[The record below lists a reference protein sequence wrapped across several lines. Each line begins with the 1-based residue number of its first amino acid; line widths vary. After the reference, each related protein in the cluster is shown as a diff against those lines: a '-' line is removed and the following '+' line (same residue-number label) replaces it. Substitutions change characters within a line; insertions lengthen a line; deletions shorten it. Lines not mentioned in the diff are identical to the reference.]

1 MRPYIDPDRK
11 PNYIFS
17 CHAPFRLRRA
27 FFCVEGITRKDLDD
41 AEITL
46 TWAAGLSALAL
57 VACSGSEK
65 APAATDT
72 EVVQNDAMATDTLV
86 ASEPVGNKT
95 IVELAQGNPQLSTL
109 VTAVTAAGLGETL
122 SGTGPF
128 TVFAPSNDAFAKVD
142 KATLDGLLQPA
153 SKGVLLTYH
162 VVAGNVKSGDLAKMI
177 VDGKGTATIK
187 TLNGGNLKASMAG
200 DKIVLTDAKGG
211 KSTVTEADVVAS
223 NGTVHVVDTVVM
235 P

>member
-1 MRPYIDPDRK
+1 MQK
-11 PNYIFS
+11 
-17 CHAPFRLRRA
+17 L
-27 FFCVEGITRKDLDD
+27 
-41 AEITL
+41 TL
-46 TWAAGLSALAL
+46 TWAVGLSALAL

-65 APAATDT
+65 APAATDI

-223 NGTVHVVDTVVM
+223 NGTVHVVDTVLM

>member
-1 MRPYIDPDRK
+1 MMQK
-11 PNYIFS
+11 
-17 CHAPFRLRRA
+17 L
-27 FFCVEGITRKDLDD
+27 
-41 AEITL
+41 TL

-86 ASEPVGNKT
+86 ASEPMGNKT

-223 NGTVHVVDTVVM
+223 NGTVHVVDTVLM

>member
-1 MRPYIDPDRK
+1 MQK
-11 PNYIFS
+11 
-17 CHAPFRLRRA
+17 L
-27 FFCVEGITRKDLDD
+27 
-41 AEITL
+41 TL

-187 TLNGGNLKASMAG
+187 TLNGGSLKASMAG

-223 NGTVHVVDTVVM
+223 NGAVHVVDTVVM

>member
-1 MRPYIDPDRK
+1 MQK
-11 PNYIFS
+11 
-17 CHAPFRLRRA
+17 L
-27 FFCVEGITRKDLDD
+27 
-41 AEITL
+41 TL

-72 EVVQNDAMATDTLV
+72 EVVQNDGMATDTLV

-162 VVAGNVKSGDLAKMI
+162 VVAGNVKSGDLAKLI
-177 VDGKGTATIK
+177 ADGKGTATIK

-223 NGTVHVVDTVVM
+223 NGTIHVVDTVLM